1 MSTRPGLRRALLC
14 DGLAATPSLTLRT
27 SRSSLTLG
35 HSVILSGVVSNAVA
49 GQTSVTISR
58 KLDGKL
64 VLLKKLTIGS
74 SGAYRWTMKAKK
86 VGKWVLVTS
95 YKAGGKTFTSK
106 TVTVTV
112 RK

>member
-1 MSTRPGLRRALLC
+1 MT
-14 DGLAATPSLTLRT
+14 LA
-27 SRSSLTLG
+27 RSVT
-35 HSVILSGVVSNAVA
+35 LSGAVSNSVA

-58 KLDGKL
+58 KLGGKL
-64 VLLKKLTIGS
+64 VSLKKLTIGS

-86 VGKWVLVTS
+86 VGKWLLVTS
-95 YKAGGKTFTSK
+95 YKAGGQTFKSK